1 MIKSSYLLG
10 VSVSGLKTYLI
21 LPFHKWVKNITFLV
35 SVPVLSEQIML
46 APPIVSQACNY
57 LTKFLSS
64 IIFPTETARDRVTAR
79 GKPSGIATTKIV
91 IAIIK

>member
-1 MIKSSYLLG
+1 M
-10 VSVSGLKTYLI
+10 SVSGSKIYLI
-21 LPFHKWVKNITFLV
+21 LPFQKCVKNMTFLV
-35 SVPVLSEQIML
+35 RVPVLSEHMIF
-46 APPIVSQACNY
+46 APPIVSQAYNY

-64 IIFPTETARDRVTAR
+64 IILPTDTASESVTAR